1 MSRGAVTG
9 VAYSDGTNLRP
20 GFLCRPLKAAPA
32 PRPELGSGGGVF
44 KLGAAQRG
52 LGSEDPSAEPMACT
66 VHRQSP

>member
-52 LGSEDPSAEPMACT
+52 LGPWPALSTGRAPEASDP
-66 VHRQSP
+66 R